1 MTPEEVEEFQ
11 SGLVSWSDYR
21 GSQPCPKC
29 GELNRMQVRQEFKTS
44 PVGSYSLAGVQM
56 KFSGQVVWVYRCQ
69 ECGAHGSAE
78 PH

>member
-1 MTPEEVEEFQ
+1 MTEEETEAFQ

-29 GELNRMQVRQEFKTS
+29 GELNRMQVRQEFKAD
-44 PVGSYSLAGVQM
+44 PIGSFSLAGVQT
-56 KFSGQVVWVYRCQ
+56 KFSGEIVWVYRCLA
-69 ECGAHGSAE
+69 CGAYGPAE